1 MGFEGS
7 SRSVKVFVCVNS
19 RGFVLVMARGKAT
32 KFGVEKKDECRRL
45 LIVGGLG
52 CLGVEDEV
60 TVYLGSHVLSATFL
74 TGKYPF
80 KIRLAERL
88 ASINSI

>member
-1 MGFEGS
+1 MGFEDS
-7 SRSVKVFVCVNS
+7 SRSAGVFVGVNA

-60 TVYLGSHVLSATFL
+60 TVYLVTCWAPKTFL
-74 TGKYPF
+74 TGKYLF
-80 KIRLAERL
+80 QDRFGRAVVVGEC
-88 ASINSI
+88 